1 MRLRVS
7 IITTIRH
14 NVGDDFVREGIIHL
28 LTKALG
34 PFEMD
39 FINKHLPITTRQ
51 ELAWIHS
58 TGLSQQLDRLGNDF
72 ALRATSKL
80 DRLMPVV
87 STTDKV
93 RRADILVQSGAPVYW
108 TDPKGDCAHTEWWG
122 PLIERRWLPVSK
134 GRAFLNLAGGTCQH
148 YDSDGSEF
156 SSKPAVL
163 EHIRRFYDLTALTTV
178 RDELSLRVLEQA
190 QRKGILLPCTSIFA
204 VDRLGIRPRAGEFVA
219 LNYMPAAGHYF
230 LGQPIDTGK
239 WEKRFVAL
247 ARQIARDER
256 VMVVC
261 HNAKELE
268 AAIRLVPEMERFHSD
283 DYRDYLKLY
292 SRAKWGLL
300 NRVHGAFA
308 LASLGK
314 PAAVVGSDTRARMI
328 RVLGLPEVFVNDA
341 TEAWAERTIS
351 ELRSSVATYPLK
363 MAELK
368 ARAAT
373 GYLEQ
378 LRMALRAFAPNTN

>member
-122 PLIERRWLPVSK
+122 PLIERRWLPVS
-134 GRAFLNLAGGTCQH
+134 R
-148 YDSDGSEF
+148 
-156 SSKPAVL
+156 
-163 EHIRRFYDLTALTTV
+163 
-178 RDELSLRVLEQA
+178 
-190 QRKGILLPCTSIFA
+190 
-204 VDRLGIRPRAGEFVA
+204 
-219 LNYMPAAGHYF
+219 M
-230 LGQPIDTGK
+230 
-239 WEKRFVAL
+239 
-247 ARQIARDER
+247 
-256 VMVVC
+256 
-261 HNAKELE
+261 
-268 AAIRLVPEMERFHSD
+268 
-283 DYRDYLKLY
+283 
-292 SRAKWGLL
+292 
-300 NRVHGAFA
+300 
-308 LASLGK
+308 
-314 PAAVVGSDTRARMI
+314 TR
-328 RVLGLPEVFVNDA
+328 
-341 TEAWAERTIS
+341 
-351 ELRSSVATYPLK
+351 
-363 MAELK
+363 
-368 ARAAT
+368 
-373 GYLEQ
+373 
-378 LRMALRAFAPNTN
+378 